1 MRFGGIDEAGYGP
14 LLGPLS
20 VIGVAVAGDDHAT
33 VTQAF
38 RSAAT
43 GAADSKRVHTPGDIS
58 GIEAVALPAIHWL
71 TGRLPESAGACF
83 ALVGERREDLAGLP
97 WLADAGAV
105 RLPIGRCEITPWRV
119 ADVEPLGLSGRIIQ
133 VPAYNA
139 ILASGLNKA
148 DMELQAV
155 GAILVALAAH
165 GGDADITVDR
175 LGGRR
180 YYRQFLQSHWPESMV
195 LIEQEE
201 ALVSAYQ
208 VCGTVQQRVRFC
220 VDGEAQSLLTA
231 IASCIAKY
239 VRELHM
245 FLLNRFWCA
254 QVPSLAI
261 TAGYV
266 LDARRWLDEIG
277 AEALAAHRKLLV
289 RNGMEGKQLDLD
301 VAAGSPERGARPLAK
316 RNRPW

>member
-1 MRFGGIDEAGYGP
+1 MGAIRAYPAAMRFGGIDEAGYGP
-14 LLGPLS
+14 LIGPLS
-20 VIGVAVAGDDHAT
+20 VVGIAVRCEDHAT
-33 VTQAF
+33 LKKAF
-38 RSAAT
+38 RRAKT

-71 TGRLPESAGACF
+71 TGQCPESAAACF
-83 ALVGERREDLAGLP
+83 ALVGERSESLAAFP

-105 RLPIGRCEITPWRV
+105 RLPVGSSTISPWQVRE
-119 ADVEPLGLSGRIIQ
+119 VEPLGLSGHIIQ

-139 ILASGLNKA
+139 ILAGGLNKA

-155 GAILVALAAH
+155 GAVLVALGAH

-180 YYRQFLQSHWPESMV
+180 YYRDFLQTHWPDAMV

-201 ALVSAYQ
+201 VLISAYQ
-208 VCGTVQQRVRFC
+208 ICGSMQQRVRFC
-220 VDGEAQSLLTA
+220 VDGEEQSLLTA

-245 FLLNRFWCA
+245 YLLNRFWCA
-254 QVPSLAI
+254 QVPTLKL

-266 LDARRWLDEIG
+266 LDGRRWLDELG
-277 AEALAAHRKLLV
+277 AEALVAHRNLLV
-289 RNGMEGKQLDLD
+289 RNGMEGKTLATGEAL
-301 VAAGSPERGARPLAK
+301 GGA
-316 RNRPW
+316 

>member
-14 LLGPLS
+14 LIGPLS
-20 VIGVAVAGDDHAT
+20 VVGIAVRCDDQAT
-33 VTQAF
+33 LTKAF
-38 RSAAT
+38 RRAKT

-71 TGRLPESAGACF
+71 TGQCPGSAAACF
-83 ALVGERREDLAGLP
+83 ALVGELAETLAPFP
-97 WLADAGAV
+97 WLADAAAV
-105 RLPIGRCEITPWRV
+105 RLPVGTTVITPWQVRG
-119 ADVEPLGLSGRIIQ
+119 VEPLGLSGHIIQ

-139 ILASGLNKA
+139 ILAGGLNKA
-148 DMELQAV
+148 DMELRAV
-155 GAILVALAAH
+155 GAVLVALGAH

-180 YYRQFLQSHWPESMV
+180 YYRDFLQAHWPDAMV

-201 ALVSAYQ
+201 VLISTYQ
-208 VCGTVQQRVRFC
+208 ICGLMQQRVRFC
-220 VDGEAQSLLTA
+220 VDGEEQSLLTA

-245 FLLNRFWCA
+245 YLLNRFWCA
-254 QVPSLAI
+254 QMPSLRM

-266 LDARRWLDEIG
+266 QDGRRWLEELG
-277 AEALAAHRKLLV
+277 AETLTPHRNLLV
-289 RNGMEGKQLDLD
+289 RNGMEGKTM
-301 VAAGSPERGARPLAK
+301 AMGAGADGT
-316 RNRPW
+316 